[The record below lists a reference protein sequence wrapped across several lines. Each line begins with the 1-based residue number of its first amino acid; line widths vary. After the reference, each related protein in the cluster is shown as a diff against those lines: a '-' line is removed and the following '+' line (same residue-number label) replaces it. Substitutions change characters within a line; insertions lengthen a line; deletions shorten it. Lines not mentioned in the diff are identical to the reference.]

1 MAVDIER
8 ILFTVDK
15 YEKMIETGILGEDDR
30 VELIRGEIIKKV
42 PIGLRH
48 AACVARLSKL
58 FEREVG
64 HVAIVWPQNPIRI
77 EGHSMPEPDVALL
90 KPSAD
95 FYSEARPTPQDVLLL
110 VEVADSSVARDKTA
124 KAPLYAEAGVPELW
138 IVNLVENV
146 VEVYADPVGGAY
158 RKVSKAKSGDML
170 AVPIGSDT
178 VVSVSEGLG

>member
-1 MAVDIER
+1 M
-8 ILFTVDK
+8 
-15 YEKMIETGILGEDDR
+15 
-30 VELIRGEIIKKV
+30 
-42 PIGLRH
+42 
-48 AACVARLSKL
+48 
-58 FEREVG
+58 
-64 HVAIVWPQNPIRI
+64 AIVWAQNPIRI
-77 EGHSMPEPDVALL
+77 EGHSMTEPDVALL

-178 VVSVSEGLG
+178 VVSVSEALG